1 MMLPDDLNWQM
12 TVAFLLALAL
22 LGFAMK
28 LVALLLSVKT
38 HIQPHG
44 ISWILVSPDSV
55 LRSQPATS
63 IRPVLLRLVTLFVAL
78 LLGYWVYWQ
87 IVHGFHLRGILMS
100 YLAVPILILMGE
112 FLVALVTLI
121 LLPCGRLLPAL
132 HRRPWL
138 AHSVADF
145 WGDRWNLWFSDWFR
159 FTIFDRLRCYPV
171 FALVLAFAVSGL
183 AHEWVINTPLYFLTG
198 RALFGSMMAYFLLQA
213 AGILSEHYFL
223 KSRPHLMAV
232 FVWLVI
238 FVPSPLVLNEGLL
251 RVLHLW
257 PGLN

>member
-1 MMLPDDLNWQM
+1 MMWPDNLNWQM

-28 LVALLLSVKT
+28 LVALLLPAKT
-38 HIQPHG
+38 KIQPHG
-44 ISWILVSPDSV
+44 ISWILVSPDSA
-55 LRSQPATS
+55 LRSQPVSS
-63 IRPVLLRLVTLFVAL
+63 IRPVLLRFVTLFVAL

-87 IVHGFHLRGILMS
+87 IVRGFHIRGILVS
-100 YLAVPILILMGE
+100 YLAVPILVLMGE

-121 LLPCGRLLPAL
+121 LLPGGRLLPAL

-159 FTIFDRLRCYPV
+159 YTIFSRLRHHPI
-171 FALVLAFAVSGL
+171 FALFLAFAVSGL
-183 AHEWVINTPLYFLTG
+183 AHEWVINAPLYCLAG

-223 KSRPHLMAV
+223 KGRPRLLAA
-232 FVWLVI
+232 FVWLVV

-257 PGLN
+257 PE